1 MKAIRIIIAF
11 PGDVSVERCNA
22 RKVLGGLQKRYADR
36 TDGGSG
42 VSAQEDSRRG
52 AEAQRGERF
61 GEWGMPKR
69 WSWFCN
75 CLCQWKMDRPRF
87 SK

>member
-22 RKVLGGLQKRYADR
+22 RKVVVGLQKRYADRPERR

-42 VSAQEDSRRG
+42 VSAQEDSR
-52 AEAQRGERF
+52 
-61 GEWGMPKR
+61 
-69 WSWFCN
+69 
-75 CLCQWKMDRPRF
+75 
-87 SK
+87 